1 MIENSRIKKRK
12 LKKIKAIISG
22 GGTGG
27 HIYPA
32 LAVANELKKCSK
44 AHDLLFVGAQGKM
57 EMQHVPAAGY
67 PIVGLWISGIQRKKF
82 LKNVLFPLKLIVS
95 LGKARKIIRNFQP
108 DVVVGTGGYASGT
121 IVYVATQM
129 KIPTLILEQ
138 NSFAGLTN
146 KLLAKWVDK
155 ICVAYEHMDQ
165 YFSAEKMVLTGNPVR
180 SDISKLTKRKQAALA
195 YFGLQPEKKC
205 LLVLGGSLGSRTIN
219 ESILQ
224 AMPTFSQAGIQLIWQ
239 TGHLYHEEVKVQCTK
254 ANHRGIAAYPFLERI
269 DLAYAAADVVIARAG
284 ALTIA
289 ELCLAQKPV
298 IFVPSPNVTEDHQT
312 KNVQPL
318 VDQGAALLM
327 KDEVA
332 RQKLGEKTMQLLR
345 DKARQKELAH
355 RIARFA
361 KPNAIHEIV
370 GEIIRLARV

>member
-1 MIENSRIKKRK
+1 M
-12 LKKIKAIISG
+12 KKIKAIISG

-32 LAVANELKKCSK
+32 LAIANELKKRSK
-44 AHDLLFVGAQGKM
+44 AHELLFVGAQGKM

-67 PIVGLWISGIQRKKF
+67 PIVGLWISGIQRKKL

-95 LGKARKIIRNFQP
+95 LGKARKIIRDFQP
-108 DVVVGTGGYASGT
+108 DVVIGTGGYASGAV
-121 IVYVATQM
+121 VYVATQM

-165 YFSAEKMVLTGNPVR
+165 YFSAEKIVLTGNPVR
-180 SDISKLTKRKQAALA
+180 SDIIQLTKRKQVALA
-195 YFGLQPEKKC
+195 YFGLQPAKKC
-205 LLVLGGSLGSRTIN
+205 LLVLGGSLGARTIN

-239 TGHLYHEEVKVQCTK
+239 TGHGYDEEMKAQCTK
-254 ANHRGIAAYPFLERI
+254 ANHTGIHADPFLKRM
-269 DLAYAAADVVIARAG
+269 DLAYAAADVVVARAG
-284 ALTIA
+284 ALTVS

-298 IFVPSPNVTEDHQT
+298 IFVPSPNVVEDHQT
-312 KNVQPL
+312 KNARSL
-318 VDQGAALLM
+318 VDKGAALLIN
-327 KDEVA
+327 DEVA
-332 RQKLGEKTMQLLR
+332 RQKLGEEAMQLLK
-345 DKARQKELAH
+345 DKAKQKELAQH
-355 RIARFA
+355 IARFA
-361 KPNAIHEIV
+361 KPNATHEIV
-370 GEIIRLARV
+370 EEIIRLTYV